1 MVIQDTDVKEYLY
14 LRHTSTEDWEYE
26 VEMRRSIKIKLP
38 EHEKSV
44 IEKCKKEAHKM
55 RHSLH
60 IPLRIGKLG
69 N

>member
-44 IEKCKKEAHKM
+44 IEKCKKEAYKTLHP
-55 RHSLH
+55 LH
-60 IPLRIGKLG
+60 ILIRIGKLG